1 MRIENPENWP
11 IIYQD
16 DFESDREDWI
26 TGDREIED
34 LIISLAIRNGHYEID
49 AQAIGD
55 LTLYL
60 VNSKYFTQDV
70 YYSAEV
76 YLEDVPANEDFG
88 LIFRHSDGS
97 NYGGFGISSDGR
109 FVVYFK
115 VDDEFSKPID
125 FQQSTIIEQ
134 NNWNT
139 LAVLISGDQYTFYI
153 NETMVGNLTETRLT
167 GERYGFGFQLRKGE
181 SVSVLFDNFIVHENI
196 SP

>member
-1 MRIENPENWP
+1 MALRFKFKKKRRIHIQLCKTRP
-11 IIYQD
+11 IPN
-16 DFESDREDWI
+16 
-26 TGDREIED
+26 
-34 LIISLAIRNGHYEID
+34 A
-49 AQAIGD
+49 
-55 LTLYL
+55 
-60 VNSKYFTQDV
+60 KYFTQDV

-76 YLEDVPANEDFG
+76 YLEDVTANEDFG

-125 FQQSTIIEQ
+125 FQQSTVIEQ

-181 SVSVLFDNFIVHENI
+181 SASVLFDNFIVHENI